1 MKNGRYEEVLSEL
14 VKILEDMT
22 EDWDMEF
29 EGGIGPE
36 TKLIAELSFE
46 SIEVVQLM
54 VLVEEHFKLDSFN
67 SEELLMEDGRYVDE
81 LTVGRIARFLTDEA
95 GA

>member
-1 MKNGRYEEVLSEL
+1 MKNGRYGQVVSEL

-22 EDWDMEF
+22 QDWDMEF
-29 EGGIGPE
+29 EGGISAE
-36 TKLIAELSFE
+36 TKLIGELSFE

-54 VLVEEHFKLDSFN
+54 VMIEEHFKLETFN

-81 LTVGRIARFLTDEA
+81 LTVGQIARFLTERA
-95 GA
+95 GV

>member
-1 MKNGRYEEVLSEL
+1 MKNGRYEEVLSDL

-29 EGGIGPE
+29 EGGIGPD
-36 TKLIAELSFE
+36 TKLIGELSFE

-54 VLVEEHFKLDSFN
+54 VLIEEHFRLERFN

-81 LTVGRIARFLTDEA
+81 LTVGRIARFLADRVEA
-95 GA
+95 